1 MAGESK
7 SSSRARVYSQVGPY
21 LGLGVELVAPVLFC
35 MAVGWWLDKRFETS
49 PMLMLVGS
57 FVGVG
62 VGFYSFFRT
71 VLGLQGNKLEAEG
84 DEQTPEE

>member
-7 SSSRARVYSQVGPY
+7 LSSRARVYSQVGPY

-49 PMLMLVGS
+49 PMLMLVGA
-57 FVGVG
+57 FVGAG

-71 VLGLQGNKLEAEG
+71 VLGLQGNKPEAEG

>member
-7 SSSRARVYSQVGPY
+7 LSSRARVYSQVGPY

-49 PMLMLVGS
+49 PMLMLVGA
-57 FVGVG
+57 FVGL
-62 VGFYSFFRT
+62 RT
-71 VLGLQGNKLEAEG
+71 CR
-84 DEQTPEE
+84 TI